1 MAVTQNRSISPAAAR
16 SDAWRAPLKVLGFS
30 VRFVL
35 YTIICLIFLI
45 PFVWMFFGSVR
56 AEREIFQYLSPF
68 TWRTFIPTE
77 WTLDHYKDIFG
88 ISPDGQRYGLNFDRN
103 LFNSFFVS
111 AAVVFSSLLFNT
123 MGAYFFARL
132 RFPGKGV
139 LLIYVIATLLV
150 PFEVTMVPLYIVV
163 RTLNLQD
170 TYWAMIVPWFASPF
184 VIFSLIQFFRDIPYE
199 LDEAALIDGAGY
211 FKILFRVIAPL
222 AIPGLVTNALLEF
235 QFIWNLFYWPLIAVT
250 DNKLQVLQVAIS
262 SQTTQTQTFWGR
274 TFAGATLASLPV
286 ILMFLALQRYY
297 VRGIANTGVKG

>member
-1 MAVTQNRSISPAAAR
+1 MAVAQGRSVTPAAER
-16 SDAWRAPLKVLGFS
+16 SRLSRMPHKLLGVLL
-30 VRFVL
+30 RFLL

-68 TWRTFIPTE
+68 SWRTFIPIS

-88 ISPDGQRYGLNFDRN
+88 LSPEGQRYGLNFDRN
-103 LFNSFFVS
+103 FFNSLFVS
-111 AAVVFSSLLFNT
+111 AAVVFSSLVFNT

-132 RFPGKGV
+132 KFPVKG
-139 LLIYVIATLLV
+139 LLLAYVIATLLV

-163 RTLNLQD
+163 RTLGLQD
-170 TYWAMIVPWFASPF
+170 SYWALIVPWFASPF

-199 LDEAALIDGAGY
+199 LDEAAIIDGAGY
-211 FKILFRVIAPL
+211 FRILWKVLVPL

-250 DNKLQVLQVAIS
+250 DNNLQVLQVAIS
-262 SQTTQTQTFWGR
+262 SQTTQTQTYWGR

-286 ILMFLALQRYY
+286 IIMFLALQRYY
-297 VRGIANTGVKG
+297 VRGVTNTGLKG